1 MRKYE
6 IALLFD
12 AGLEKKKLEKV
23 LKDFEGF
30 VKKSKGQII
39 EKEQWKERKLAYPI
53 KKAESGIYFFAHY
66 ELETD
71 KNDALLKDLNLNQNI
86 LRYLITIPSKEA
98 KLEGEPKKVKRQK
111 VKGKKRLKKEVK
123 EGGVEKP
130 EREKVEPEEEIEPK
144 REVEKK
150 PAVTK
155 VEKVEEK
162 VREVEEKPAYAKASA
177 GKKVEEKPEEKPK
190 IRKTVEESKKAKAR
204 EQKEKK
210 VSEEKLDQE
219 IDRILSDEDLL

>member
-39 EKEQWKERKLAYPI
+39 EKEQWKERELAYPI

-71 KNDALLKDLNLNQNI
+71 KNDALLKDLNLNQDV
-86 LRYLITIPSKEA
+86 LRYLITIPPKGV
-98 KLEGEPKKVKRQK
+98 KLEGEPKKVKRE
-111 VKGKKRLKKEVK
+111 KGKGKKEVK
-123 EGGVEKP
+123 EEVRKEEAEEPKEEKAEKL
-130 EREKVEPEEEIEPK
+130 EREKVKPEEVKPEKGVKKEP
-144 REVEKK
+144 
-150 PAVTK
+150 AITK
-155 VEKVEEK
+155 VEKIKKETVEK
-162 VREVEEKPAYAKASA
+162 EVKEKPRVK
-177 GKKVEEKPEEKPK
+177 
-190 IRKTVEESKKAKAR
+190 KTVEESKKAKAR

>member
-12 AGLEKKKLEKV
+12 TGLEKKKLEKV

-98 KLEGEPKKVKRQK
+98 KLEGEPKKVEKKKAVYKKK
-111 VKGKKRLKKEVK
+111 VKAEKKVEEKVEEPGKEVK
-123 EGGVEKP
+123 KELVP
-130 EREKVEPEEEIEPK
+130 
-144 REVEKK
+144 
-150 PAVTK
+150 TK

-162 VREVEEKPAYAKASA
+162 EVEKKIEEKKEEKPRVK
-177 GKKVEEKPEEKPK
+177 
-190 IRKTVEESKKAKAR
+190 KTVEESKKAKAR

>member
-12 AGLEKKKLEKV
+12 TGLEKKKLEKV

-98 KLEGEPKKVKRQK
+98 KLEGEPKKVEKKKAVYKKK
-111 VKGKKRLKKEVK
+111 VK
-123 EGGVEKP
+123 VEK
-130 EREKVEPEEEIEPK
+130 
-144 REVEKK
+144 
-150 PAVTK
+150 
-155 VEKVEEK
+155 KVEEK
-162 VREVEEKPAYAKASA
+162 VEEP
-177 GKKVEEKPEEKPK
+177 GKGEPIKVEEKVEKVKDRKKLEEKKEKKPRVK
-190 IRKTVEESKKAKAR
+190 KTVEESKKAKAR